1 MTDPYARSVIINN
14 ATAARKSLKDSN
26 PMLEPALIGGG
37 NSIGSEKVMMIKL
50 QEIVNDMTTSIDPGT
65 RQRMSMAI
73 KQVRAF
79 IDFANDPQIKLMS
92 NYVDLKRERKA
103 QVEAQLKDLMTSD
116 LYVTEANRALF
127 QPILNNISR
136 ESYSIFPRSN

>member
-1 MTDPYARSVIINN
+1 
-14 ATAARKSLKDSN
+14 
-26 PMLEPALIGGG
+26 MLEPALIGGG